1 MTLCGGVGVGRV
13 GRRPADGDLVVDEAQ
28 VAEDHALRGGLAVSV
43 EALRALWLL
52 EERHFDV
59 RLADDDALLVAPA
72 SKLTVTDRATIRRH
86 RDDIRRLVRY
96 CDEVTA

>member
-1 MTLCGGVGVGRV
+1 MTATLPVSE
-13 GRRPADGDLVVDEAQ
+13 LV
-28 VAEDHALRGGLAVSV
+28 ALRGGVAVPV
-43 EALRALWLL
+43 EALRILWLL